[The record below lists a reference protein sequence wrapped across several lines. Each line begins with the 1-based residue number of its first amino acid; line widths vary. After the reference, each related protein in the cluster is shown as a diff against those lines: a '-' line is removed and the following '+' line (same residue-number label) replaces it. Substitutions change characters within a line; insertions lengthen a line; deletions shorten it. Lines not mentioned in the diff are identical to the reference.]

1 MNVSKELLERAK
13 TTKSAEELLAMAKAE
28 NLELTEAQAAKAF
41 AELNKTGEISDEE
54 LDNVSGGGCGDNSP
68 KGEVDSP
75 SKLVY
80 LYSVGQIVE
89 VYNGDIS
96 TTTSTYRIL
105 SLGFYKYPY
114 GETYVP
120 TYYVQSLANPD
131 DKREVQQKQIEI
143 PGT

>member
-13 TTKSAEELLAMAKAE
+13 TAKSAEELLAMAKGE
-28 NLELTEAQAAKAF
+28 NIELTAEEAAMAF
-41 AELNKTGEISDEE
+41 EALHKTGELSDEE

>member
-1 MNVSKELLERAK
+1 MNVSKKLLEKAQ
-13 TTKSAEELLAMAKAE
+13 TAKSAEELLEMAKAE
-28 NLELTEAQAAKAF
+28 NIELTAEEAVRAF
-41 AELNKTGEISDEE
+41 EELHKTGEISDEE

-75 SKLVY
+75 SKIVY

-96 TTTSTYRIL
+96 TTTSTYRII

-131 DKREVQQKQIEI
+131 DKRKVQQKQIEI

>member
-13 TTKSAEELLAMAKAE
+13 TTKSAEELLEMAKGE
-28 NLELTEAQAAKAF
+28 NIELTAEEAAKAF
-41 AELNKTGEISDEE
+41 EELHKTGEISDEE

-75 SKLVY
+75 SKIVY

-96 TTTSTYRIL
+96 TTTSTYRII

-131 DKREVQQKQIEI
+131 DKRKVQQKQIEI